1 MILPVAPLTLLSFIP
16 AAVALNLTPGADMM
30 FCLGQ
35 GLRGGPQA
43 GMAAHFGIACG
54 GAVQIMLAGL
64 RLGALVAAQPWAF
77 DAIRWL
83 GVCYLLVLAGQAVR
97 GGAVTA
103 RAMQVLP
110 VGRVF
115 RQGLVVNL
123 FNPKVIL
130 FILAFLPQFLTL
142 GAVFCA
148 GGLVVNGL
156 IGVMAG
162 GIGAR
167 LARLSR
173 WLAWLSAM
181 VFAGLALRLAV
192 MQRGAA

>member
-35 GLRGGPQA
+35 GLRGGPRT

-54 GAVQIMLAGL
+54 GAVQILLAGL
-64 RLGALVAAQPWAF
+64 RQGALIAAQPWAF

-83 GVCYLLVLAGQAVR
+83 GVCYLLVLAVQAMQ

-103 RAMQVLP
+103 RAVQVLP
-110 VGRVF
+110 VRRVF

-123 FNPKVIL
+123 FNPKVISSSS
-130 FILAFLPQFLTL
+130 P
-142 GAVFCA
+142 FC
-148 GGLVVNGL
+148 
-156 IGVMAG
+156 
-162 GIGAR
+162 R
-167 LARLSR
+167 S
-173 WLAWLSAM
+173 S
-181 VFAGLALRLAV
+181 
-192 MQRGAA
+192 